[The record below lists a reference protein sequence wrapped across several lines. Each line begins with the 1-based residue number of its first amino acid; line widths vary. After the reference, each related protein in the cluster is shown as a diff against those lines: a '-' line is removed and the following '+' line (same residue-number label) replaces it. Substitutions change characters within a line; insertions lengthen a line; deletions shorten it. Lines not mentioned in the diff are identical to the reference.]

1 MKTNNN
7 YVNLNLQVKW
17 KTLNSNHCDE
27 FHIQRVNVS
36 RDLLYEYE
44 PQALY
49 NLYKGNTIQ
58 LDEEKLK
65 KYFSYDKSKLIEVN
79 KRDFKAFKP
88 GQKDNLPKK
97 GRFYPKGLL
106 KGIPDIF
113 GVNFFPL
120 RCIGTSDNHVICD
133 LNNPLAIHMP
143 QINVTIND
151 IEEKQRDSGASCKHI
166 FEEHI
171 QFCGMQTRFKN
182 MPTDFFSGSPF
193 AKNEPASD
201 KKFYKT
207 PRVTAHTD
215 SLCRK
220 NITKLYNKLIEPG
233 KKVLDI
239 MTSVYSHMPDNKN
252 LEVTGLGMNMAEL
265 EKNEQLAKRII
276 HDLNE
281 NQKLPFQDNSFDY
294 VTCAM
299 SVEYLSKPFEVFK
312 EIERVLKPQGIF
324 IITFSNRWFPGK
336 EINIWNELH
345 DFEKMGLVSEY
356 FFNTKGFEKVHTY
369 SLKGLPRPYEADDRY
384 KDTLWDSD
392 PLYAVYASKK

>member
-1 MKTNNN
+1 MKTNSN
-7 YVNLNLQVKW
+7 YVNLNLKINW

-44 PQALY
+44 PEALY

-58 LDEEKLK
+58 LDGEKLK
-65 KYFSYDKSKLIEVN
+65 KYFSYENSKIIKLN
-79 KRDFKAFKP
+79 RRDIKNFKIKGTEISLA
-88 GQKDNLPKK
+88 K
-97 GRFYPKGLL
+97 GRFYPQGLL
-106 KGIPDIF
+106 KGVPDVF
-113 GVNFFPL
+113 EVNFFPF
-120 RCIGTSDNHVICD
+120 RCLDTAKNYIMCD
-133 LNNPLAIHMP
+133 LNHPLAPHRP
-143 QINVTIND
+143 QISVTIED
-151 IEEKQRDSGASCKHI
+151 IEEKKRDSGSSCKHL
-166 FEEHI
+166 FEERL
-171 QFCGMQTRFKN
+171 QFSGMQTRFNN

-193 AKNEPASD
+193 AKNEPVSD
-201 KKFYKT
+201 NEFYKT
-207 PRVTAHTD
+207 PRLAAHTD

-220 NITKLYNKLIEPG
+220 NITELYNKLMEPG
-233 KKVLDI
+233 KKILDI
-239 MTSVYSHMPDNKN
+239 MTSVYSHIPKNKN

-265 EKNEQLAKRII
+265 EKNEQLTKRII
-276 HDLNE
+276 HNLNE
-281 NQKLPFQDNSFDY
+281 NPKLPFQDNSFDY
-294 VTCAM
+294 ATCAM
-299 SVEYLSKPFEVFK
+299 SVEYISKPFEVFK

-356 FFNTKGFEKVHTY
+356 FFNTKGFEKIHTY
-369 SLKGLPRPYEADDRY
+369 SLSGLPRPYEDNDRY